1 MLRNSIILPD
11 WLDNK
16 TIFQQGIP
24 FEIEGIAPSSATI
37 TLEIIKDPTD
47 GKSVSKLDTEYGVIL
62 SLETTTTQKGRFK
75 FTVPAYKASLDAY
88 TFVFTCLSDTKKITD
103 LRCGDVWVF
112 LGSDFLS
119 VPMKNS
125 QAPQIPF
132 KRKVME
138 LIRFFTPSR
147 NGLEEGESEISFQPK
162 EHFKNSKWL
171 KITDTK
177 ELAEV
182 SSSVFAFAYSLA
194 DQIHYPVGIIDL
206 ACKDSC
212 ILNWISRDSI
222 DGITSLSDYLD
233 SIGLN
238 LNEEKYNLQ
247 LKAAS
252 DKVKAEKLKREIKES
267 NSHFDF
273 DLSKDR
279 ELDELIGNKK
289 NGEGEGSFSLDFPTS
304 DDSSLANPSVNLSA
318 DSSAKLSTEPNA
330 DAGNNEGQNQSLTRQ
345 LDFTFDVSASDS
357 KKADKVEMIPLIKRN
372 SILYNTKLHPLRGLS
387 IRGMCFSPN
396 KTELEFERFDLLL
409 MGLLDTLMN
418 VFEPHE
424 VDDMSLMPSLLFL
437 AMHPSDVLFDNPYRV
452 LEFNEE
458 LLIFT
463 NKLMMPAS
471 IVSCHDLLLPDKTK
485 CFEIGT
491 RLSVVALGIH
501 FTEKLPKASPT
512 CSGVERAGN
521 KLIVTFDNIGDG
533 LKLSEGTSVLRGFAV
548 CGSDR
553 IYHPANAKILHGVR
567 VMVWRDDIAEPVG
580 VTYGF
585 SPIPHEATFKNLSG
599 LPVMPFRM
607 DREASYYA
615 SDLSFAS
622 CDNLTFTGKR
632 EPNSD
637 FEELKVFRSF
647 KGNGVITTDMLH
659 KTEGEASVR
668 IQYETENSLYG
679 FEPILKYASLF
690 APLEVH
696 GKRYI
701 VMNVFNP
708 EEKTKRISVA
718 GFIGTAELAQ
728 RLDWQMVKLEYDGDV
743 IKLDELKILIEDK
756 SHNGEIYIDDI
767 RFI

>member
-24 FEIEGIAPSSATI
+24 FVIEGTAPSSATV

-47 GKSVSKLDTEYGVIL
+47 GKSVSKLDTDYGVIL
-62 SLETTTTQKGRFK
+62 SLETTTSQKGKFK

-119 VPMKNS
+119 IPMNKS

-138 LIRFFTPSR
+138 LIRFFKPNR
-147 NGLEEGESEISFQPK
+147 NGLEAGEKNISFEPK
-162 EHFKNSKWL
+162 EHFKDSKWL
-171 KITDTK
+171 KITDTT

-194 DQIHYPVGIIDL
+194 DQIHYPVGIVDL
-206 ACKDSC
+206 AYENSS
-212 ILNWISRDSI
+212 IINWISRDSI
-222 DGITSLSDYLD
+222 NGITALSDYLE
-233 SIGLN
+233 SLGLN
-238 LNEEKYNLQ
+238 LDEEKYKKQ
-247 LKAAS
+247 LTLELNKE
-252 DKVKAEKLKREIKES
+252 KAEKLRKEIKES

-273 DLSKDR
+273 DLSKDL
-279 ELDELIGNKK
+279 ELSKLTGKSTSDNSGL
-289 NGEGEGSFSLDFPTS
+289 SLDFPTS
-304 DDSSLANPSVNLSA
+304 DASTLANPGTKTETTE
-318 DSSAKLSTEPNA
+318 DSKENA
-330 DAGNNEGQNQSLTRQ
+330 ENKDKEASSNSNVQSMTRQ
-345 LDFTFDVSASDS
+345 LDFTFDVPSSFKEEDAKGDL
-357 KKADKVEMIPLIKRN
+357 IPLIKRN
-372 SILYNTKLHPLRGLS
+372 SIMYNSKLSPLKGMT

-396 KTELEFERFDLLL
+396 KTELIYDRYDLLL
-409 MGLLDTLMN
+409 MGLLDTLMS

-424 VDDMSLMPSLLFL
+424 VEDMDSMPSLLFL
-437 AMHPSDVLFDNPYRV
+437 AMHPNNVPFDNPYRV

-463 NKLMMPAS
+463 HKLMMPTS

-485 CFEIGT
+485 SFVIGT

-512 CSGVERAGN
+512 CAGVERAGN

-533 LKLSEGTSVLRGFAV
+533 LKLDEGEQVLRGFSI
-548 CGSDR
+548 CGEDR
-553 IYHPANAKILHGVR
+553 IFHPANAIILHGVR
-567 VMVWRDDIAEPVG
+567 VMVWRDDILEPVG

-585 SPIPHEATFKNLSG
+585 SPIPHEARFKNLSG
-599 LPVMPFRM
+599 LPVLPFRM
-607 DREASYYA
+607 DRNPSFYA
-615 SDLSFAS
+615 SDLNFAS
-622 CDNLTFTGKR
+622 CDKLTFIGKKNKDS
-632 EPNSD
+632 E

-647 KGNGVITTDMLH
+647 KGNGVIATDMLH
-659 KTEGEASVR
+659 KTEGEASIK

-679 FEPILKYASLF
+679 FEPCLEYASLF
-690 APLEVH
+690 APLEVQ

-701 VMNVFNP
+701 LMDVFNP
-708 EEKTKRISVA
+708 EEKTKRISVK
-718 GFIGTAELAQ
+718 GFIGVAELAP
-728 RLDWQMVKLEYDGDV
+728 RLDWQMVKLEFNGNV
-743 IKLDELKILIEDK
+743 IKLDELKITIEDK
-756 SHNGEIYIDDI
+756 SRTGEIYIDNI
-767 RFI
+767 RFV

>member
-24 FEIEGIAPSSATI
+24 FVIEGTAPSSATV

-47 GKSVSKLDTEYGVIL
+47 GKSVSKLDTDYGVIL
-62 SLETTTTQKGRFK
+62 SLETTTSQKGKFR

-119 VPMKNS
+119 IPMNKS

-138 LIRFFTPSR
+138 LIRFFKPSR
-147 NGLEEGESEISFQPK
+147 DGLEKGEKYIDFEPK
-162 EHFKNSKWL
+162 EHLKDSKWL

-206 ACKDSC
+206 AYENSS
-212 ILNWISRDSI
+212 IINWISRDSI
-222 DGITSLSDYLD
+222 DGITALGDYLEQ
-233 SIGLN
+233 IGLN
-238 LNEEKYNLQ
+238 LNEERYKKQ
-247 LKAAS
+247 LTLEANKERAA
-252 DKVKAEKLKREIKES
+252 KLREEIKVS

-273 DLSKDR
+273 DLSKDL
-279 ELDELIGNKK
+279 ELSRLTGKTSGTDSSSI
-289 NGEGEGSFSLDFPTS
+289 SLDFPTS
-304 DDSSLANPSVNLSA
+304 DSSTLANPETKAKEENNESAAEVSSVNS
-318 DSSAKLSTEPNA
+318 NV
-330 DAGNNEGQNQSLTRQ
+330 QSMTRQ
-345 LDFTFDVSASDS
+345 LDFSFDVSAGMS
-357 KKADKVEMIPLIKRN
+357 KSGVEGDIIPLIKRN
-372 SILYNTKLHPLRGLS
+372 SIMYNSKLSPLKGMA

-396 KTELEFERFDLLL
+396 KTELIYDRYDLLL

-424 VDDMSLMPSLLFL
+424 VDDMDKMPSLLFL
-437 AMHPSDVLFDNPYRV
+437 AMHPNNVSFDNPYRV

-463 NKLMMPAS
+463 HKLMMPTS

-485 CFEIGT
+485 SFVIGT

-533 LKLSEGTSVLRGFAV
+533 LKLDEGEQVLRGFAV
-548 CGSDR
+548 CGEDR
-553 IYHPANAKILHGVR
+553 IFHPANAIILHGVR
-567 VMVWRDDIAEPVG
+567 VMVWRDDILDPVG

-585 SPIPHEATFKNLSG
+585 SPIPHEARFKNLSG
-599 LPVMPFRM
+599 LPVLPFRM
-607 DREASYYA
+607 DREPSFYA
-615 SDLSFAS
+615 SDLNFAS
-622 CDNLTFTGKR
+622 CDKLTFIGKR
-632 EPNSD
+632 TKESE
-637 FEELKVFRSF
+637 FEELKIFRSF
-647 KGNGVITTDMLH
+647 KGNGVIATDMLH
-659 KTEGEASVR
+659 KTEGEASIK

-679 FEPILKYASLF
+679 FEPCLEYASLF

-701 VMNVFNP
+701 LLDVFNP
-708 EEKTKRISVA
+708 EEKTKRISIK
-718 GFIGTAELAQ
+718 GFIGIAELAP
-728 RLDWQMVKLEYDGDV
+728 RLDWQMVKLEFNGNL
-743 IKLDELKILIEDK
+743 IKLDELKITIEDK
-756 SHNGEIYIDDI
+756 SRTGEIYIDNI
-767 RFI
+767 RFM